1 MSDLDKDFDSAI
13 DEMAAKILEATKLL
27 KEASNIGSVHNIQLF
42 HDFQFSNE
50 INDSINEIKYLIINP
65 SDKPDDDDWV
75 CSFY

>member
-13 DEMAAKILEATKLL
+13 DEMAAKILEASKLL
-27 KEASNIGSVHNIQLF
+27 KEASNIGSAHNIQLF

-65 SDKPDDDDWV
+65 SDKSDDDDWV